1 MSEQVIGQI
10 LEINS
15 RTQEAIID
23 SPNGQET
30 VYFEEFNY
38 TPIDVGDSIIITKT
52 ELDDDDYSVSID
64 YYDSGKNRLKKLVII
79 TLAVIIPI
87 IIIIIGVTP
96 VRQII
101 LSPISREIS
110 SIITPTIDSK
120 TSSIKIEKMSYGL
133 ITTKNPNDDSVP
145 AENQQAVNIK
155 LSVKNKSKTSKSIYQ
170 LMSQTTILVQQNVP
184 VTLGIN
190 EKAIPKF
197 KKEFTIKPNETKT
210 MTIPLVLHNDKPI
223 ELYNTYNNK
232 LVKVFSIR
240 NKQFINNLYPNQN
253 IITIT
258 NTPKGVSSFEKQISI
273 IQE

>member
-15 RTQEAIID
+15 RSQEAIID

-64 YYDSGKNRLKKLVII
+64 YYDSGKNKLKKLVVITVAII
-79 TLAVIIPI
+79 MPI
-87 IIIIIGVTP
+87 IIIIIGITP
-96 VRQII
+96 IRQVII
-101 LSPISREIS
+101 SPISQGIS

-120 TSSIKIEKMSYGL
+120 ASSIKIEKMTYGL
-133 ITTKNPNDDSVP
+133 VTTKNPNDDSVP
-145 AENQQAVNIK
+145 TENQKAIDMK
-155 LSVKNKSKTSKSIYQ
+155 ISVRNKSKDTKSIYQ
-170 LMSQTTILVQQNVP
+170 IMSETTILVQQNVP

-190 EKAIPKF
+190 EKAVPKL
-197 KKEFTIKPNETKT
+197 KKEFTIKPHETKT

-232 LVKVFSIR
+232 LVKAFSIT

-258 NTPKGVSSFEKQISI
+258 NTPKGVSLFEKQISI

>member
-1 MSEQVIGQI
+1 MSNQVIGQI

-15 RTQEAIID
+15 RSQEAIID

-64 YYDSGKNRLKKLVII
+64 YYDSHKNKLKKLVII
-79 TLAVIIPI
+79 TFTVIIPI
-87 IIIIIGVTP
+87 IIIILGITP
-96 VRQII
+96 IRQSII
-101 LSPISREIS
+101 SPISNSIS
-110 SIITPTIDSK
+110 EMITPTIESK
-120 TSSIKIEKMSYGL
+120 TSSIKIEKMVYGL
-133 ITTKNPNDDSVP
+133 VTTKNPNDDSVP
-145 AENQQAVNIK
+145 AENQKAIK
-155 LSVKNKSKTSKSIYQ
+155 MTITVKNMSNESKTIYQ
-170 LMSQTTILVQQNVP
+170 IMSDTTILVQQNIP

-190 EKAIPKF
+190 EKAITKLR
-197 KKEFTIKPNETKT
+197 KEFTIKPNETKT

-223 ELYNTYNNK
+223 ELYNKYNNQLIK
-232 LVKVFSIR
+232 AFTIT

-258 NTPKGVSSFEKQISI
+258 NTKKGVSLFEKQISI

>member
-1 MSEQVIGQI
+1 MSKQVIGQI

-15 RTQEAIID
+15 RSQEAIID
-23 SPNGQET
+23 LPNGQET

-38 TPIDVGDSIIITKT
+38 TPINIGDSIIITKT
-52 ELDDDDYSVSID
+52 ELDDDDYSLSID
-64 YYDSGKNRLKKLVII
+64 YYDSGKNKLKNFVII

-96 VRQII
+96 IRQII
-101 LSPISREIS
+101 LSPISQRIS

-133 ITTKNPNDDSVP
+133 ITTKNPNDDSIP
-145 AENQQAVNIK
+145 TENQKAIDMKIRVT
-155 LSVKNKSKTSKSIYQ
+155 NKSKNTKSIYQ
-170 LMSQTTILVQQNVP
+170 IMSETTILVQQNVP
-184 VTLGIN
+184 VTLGVN

-197 KKEFTIKPNETKT
+197 KKEFIIKPNETKT

-223 ELYNTYNNK
+223 KLYNTYNNK
-232 LVKVFSIR
+232 LIKTFGIT
-240 NKQFINNLYPNQN
+240 NTQFINNLHPNQN
-253 IITIT
+253 IITIV
-258 NTPKGVSSFEKQISI
+258 NTPKGVSLFEKQISI